1 MKRLCLIITFFLFNT
16 AYVWAMP
23 NIEIQ
28 ALFSGKIVALID
40 GQRRVISVG
49 ETSPEGIKL
58 LAANTSR
65 AIFEIEGRQVERTLG
80 SSVSLSFTKA
90 KSIQEKVF
98 ADERGM
104 FLSVG
109 SINGQSVRFLVDTG
123 ATTIAM
129 NTSQAK
135 RLGVPYEM
143 EGQAATVSTASGFV
157 KAYRVRLKSVTLG
170 KIKRRNIEA
179 MVIDG
184 QHPGPILLGMSF
196 LGDLKVEKV
205 GNMLTLKSR

>member
-1 MKRLCLIITFFLFNT
+1 
-16 AYVWAMP
+16 MP

-65 AIFEIEGRQVERTLG
+65 AIFEIEGKQVERTLG

-143 EGQAATVSTASGFV
+143 EGKAATASTASGFV